1 MAMDMSAQS
10 QLQPL
15 IADRVPT
22 HVITG
27 FLGAGKTT
35 LLKAILAQ
43 KPAGEV
49 WAVLVNEFGQIGL
62 DGALLEA
69 DAGIAI
75 HEVVG
80 GCLCCTSQLPMQVGL
95 ARLLTKTKPT
105 RLFIEPTG
113 LGHPLQLLEQLSE
126 PHWARALDLRAVV
139 CVVDGSRL
147 GEERLTSHET
157 YQAQLVL
164 ADIVV
169 VSHQSDM
176 SATDQTRLDAM
187 LSRLGQINP
196 VAPQVLVADQGKL
209 GLNDIDQP
217 RRAQRQV
224 KRSLLHVT
232 NSNSQPN
239 ADMAQYGSE
248 VTLPYH
254 YVEQALA
261 QSVGGWRLPADWVFD
276 RDQLLMWLLSLQG
289 WQRIKGVIRVARQS
303 GGGVEEGETEW
314 LALNLI
320 PGKISFTSH
329 AGHTD
334 NRLEIITQPEAD
346 WVSYEQALLTCL
358 HRGAAA

>member
-1 MAMDMSAQS
+1 MSTVS
-10 QLQPL
+10 PLHPL

-43 KPAGEV
+43 KPADEV

-69 DAGIAI
+69 GAGIAI

-126 PHWARALDLRAVV
+126 PHWARALELRAVI
-139 CVVDGSRL
+139 CVLDGTRV
-147 GEERLTSHET
+147 GEERLTGHET
-157 YQAQLVL
+157 YQAQLAL

-169 VSHQSDM
+169 VSHQPEMTAVDE
-176 SATDQTRLDAM
+176 AQLQAM
-187 LSRLGQINP
+187 LGHLGQIHAIP
-196 VAPQVLVADQGKL
+196 PQVLVADHGQL
-209 GLNDIDQP
+209 DLADIDQP

-224 KRSLLHVT
+224 RRSLLHVARSAPVAI
-232 NSNSQPN
+232 SNVEQG
-239 ADMAQYGSE
+239 ADE

-254 YVEQALA
+254 YAEQALA
-261 QSVGGWRLPADWVFD
+261 QSVGGWRLPATWVFD
-276 RDQLLMWLLSLQG
+276 RDQLLTWLLSLEG
-289 WQRIKGVIRVARQS
+289 WQRIKGVIHVASQQQ
-303 GGGVEEGETEW
+303 GATEW

-329 AGHTD
+329 TGHSD
-334 NRLEIITQPEAD
+334 NRLEIITQPDAD
-346 WVSYEQALLTCL
+346 WVSYEQALLACL
-358 HRGAAA
+358 YGGAAA